1 MLPNIRNILFAAGL
15 GHDTR
20 YVFEYALSQAQ
31 KYGAKIH
38 IVHSHQA
45 LNIADQDQ
53 SEILMLQEG
62 MTESFDKWPLDTEEN
77 ITAYLEE
84 IIQKVLAKHS
94 SDSEMVANIRI
105 AAYEPRAVILAAA
118 NDFKADLIVMGSH
131 RHSVASDALLGSTT
145 MKILHSAKVP
155 VLVVRL
161 PEISPAEQNDL

>member
-1 MLPNIRNILFAAGL
+1 MLPEIRNILFAAGL

-20 YVFEYALSQAQ
+20 YVLEYALSQAQ

-38 IVHSHQA
+38 VVHSHEA
-45 LNIADQDQ
+45 LNIPDQGQ
-53 SEILMLQEG
+53 AEIFMLQEG
-62 MTESFDKWPLDTEEN
+62 VTVNFDETPLDTEEKV
-77 ITAYLEE
+77 TAYLEE
-84 IIQKVLAKHS
+84 ICQKVLAKYS
-94 SDSEMVANIRI
+94 ADPEVIANIRI
-105 AAYEPRAVILAAA
+105 SSYAPKATILAAA

-161 PEISPAEQNDL
+161 PEVLPAE

>member
-1 MLPNIRNILFAAGL
+1 MLPNIRNILFAVGL
-15 GHDTR
+15 GNDTR
-20 YVFEYALSQAQ
+20 YVLEYALSQAQ

-45 LNIADQDQ
+45 LNISDQ
-53 SEILMLQEG
+53 SQAEIFMLQEG
-62 MTESFDKWPLDTEEN
+62 MTESFDESPLDTEEN
-77 ITAYLEE
+77 VTAYLEE
-84 IIQKVLAKHS
+84 ICQDVVVEYSTDPEVIS
-94 SDSEMVANIRI
+94 NIRI
-105 AAYEPRAVILAAA
+105 SAYAPKSAILTAA

-161 PEISPAEQNDL
+161 PEVLPAE

>member
-1 MLPNIRNILFAAGL
+1 MLPNIHNVLLAAGL
-15 GHDTR
+15 GHDTK
-20 YVFEYALSQAQ
+20 YVLEYALSQAQ

-45 LNIADQDQ
+45 LNISDQDQ
-53 SEILMLQEG
+53 AEILMEQEG
-62 MTESFDKWPLDTEEN
+62 MTDNFDKWPLDTEEN
-77 ITAYLEE
+77 ITAYLEDLC
-84 IIQKVLAKHS
+84 QKVLADCS
-94 SDSEMVANIRI
+94 VDPEVIANIHI
-105 AAYEPRAVILAAA
+105 SAYEPKAVILAAA

-161 PEISPAEQNDL
+161 PVET

>member
-1 MLPNIRNILFAAGL
+1 MLPNIRNILLAAGL

-45 LNIADQDQ
+45 LNISNQDQ
-53 SEILMLQEG
+53 AEIFMLQEG
-62 MTESFDKWPLDTEEN
+62 MTDSFDKWPLDTEEN
-77 ITAYLEE
+77 VTAYLEE
-84 IIQKVLAKHS
+84 ICQKVLAES
-94 SDSEMVANIRI
+94 SADPEVIANIRI
-105 AAYEPRAVILAAA
+105 SAYEPKAVILTAA

-161 PEISPAEQNDL
+161 PEVLPAE

>member
-20 YVFEYALSQAQ
+20 HVLKYALSQAQ

-45 LNIADQDQ
+45 LNISNQDQ
-53 SEILMLQEG
+53 SEIFMLQEG
-62 MTESFDKWPLDTEEN
+62 MTDSFDEWPLDTEEN
-77 ITAYLEE
+77 VTAYLEE
-84 IIQKVLAKHS
+84 ICQKVLAEYS
-94 SDSEMVANIRI
+94 ADPEVIANIRI
-105 AAYEPRAVILAAA
+105 SAYSPKAAILTAAD
-118 NDFKADLIVMGSH
+118 DFKADLIVMGSH
-131 RHSVASDALLGSTT
+131 RHSVAADALLGSTT

-161 PEISPAEQNDL
+161 PEVLPAE

>member
-1 MLPNIRNILFAAGL
+1 MLPNIRNILFAVGL

-20 YVFEYALSQAQ
+20 YVLEYALSQAQ

-45 LNIADQDQ
+45 LNIPDQGQ
-53 SEILMLQEG
+53 AEIFMLQEG
-62 MTESFDKWPLDTEEN
+62 MTDSFDESPLDTEEN
-77 ITAYLEE
+77 VTAYLEE
-84 IIQKVLAKHS
+84 ICQKVVVEYSADPEVIS
-94 SDSEMVANIRI
+94 NIRI
-105 AAYEPRAVILAAA
+105 STYAPKAAILTAV

-131 RHSVASDALLGSTT
+131 RQSMASDALLGSTT

-161 PEISPAEQNDL
+161 PEVLPAE